1 MFSAARMPLVVPT
14 TLTAQPVVPLVQ
26 VCRPDLRAAYPGDM
40 DEAYYLRQAEQERKR
55 LEGHQRK
62 VTQADKAVAKASAA
76 ADKAALAAEKA
87 SSPSAA
93 KSKRSEAERQ
103 RTAAGRARDA
113 RAKASSAVAASQVRI
128 NDYEKKAREA
138 AAKRDKKERVAQT
151 REQDRAQRAADDDR
165 RARQRDERERA
176 ARDAAQ
182 NREVLQLR
190 ARTDELE
197 QRLHAARLAAPKQIC
212 VLFVAG
218 TIEGGKYPLR
228 LDREIREIDLKVRG
242 SEHRDQVRFEYLHAT
257 QIRDIIDGLNRFD
270 PDVVHFS
277 GHGDDH
283 SLLFEGAD
291 GRPHELQD
299 EQLAL
304 LLQVARR
311 PIRLLLLNACL
322 SAEQA
327 ALATDYV
334 DAAIGM
340 AESIADDTAKVFA
353 GQFYGSLAAGNS
365 LASAFEQARVQAHI
379 VNDDEEGQPRLF
391 TREGIDPSEI
401 VLVAP

>member
-1 MFSAARMPLVVPT
+1 M
-14 TLTAQPVVPLVQ
+14 
-26 VCRPDLRAAYPGDM
+26 
-40 DEAYYLRQAEQERKR
+40 
-55 LEGHQRK
+55 
-62 VTQADKAVAKASAA
+62 
-76 ADKAALAAEKA
+76 
-87 SSPSAA
+87 
-93 KSKRSEAERQ
+93 SKIGRSEPQTTIGGQDNAMSASELRGMPP
-103 RTAAGRARDA
+103 RT
-113 RAKASSAVAASQVRI
+113 
-128 NDYEKKAREA
+128 E
-138 AAKRDKKERVAQT
+138 
-151 REQDRAQRAADDDR
+151 
-165 RARQRDERERA
+165 
-176 ARDAAQ
+176 
-182 NREVLQLR
+182 
-190 ARTDELE
+190 
-197 QRLHAARLAAPKQIC
+197 
-212 VLFVAG
+212 
-218 TIEGGKYPLR
+218 
-228 LDREIREIDLKVRG
+228 
-242 SEHRDQVRFEYLHAT
+242 
-257 QIRDIIDGLNRFD
+257 IRDIIDGLNRFD